1 MSRYLGLEVRQ
12 SCKSILKLGSRD
24 GAKRVCLD
32 HANVTALSTLDVA
45 RHFSGARQGAACLVY
60 SFGSRN
66 EWSFDMSAQRY
77 GCEVHTFDPTIGK
90 QPRVPAGIHFHPIG
104 LGAVDGARIKSA
116 EHSTSHGGVGEL
128 LTLATIRRMLNHTER
143 QVTLLKFDIEGQ
155 EWGILQTMV
164 QQGMVQHVGQL
175 LMEIHYWGSACLRK
189 IDEWFDDARSQEL
202 CKRWGVQKPGGSHK
216 LKMKAC
222 FLGMCIEHPPTAD
235 ELSSMSAAMHG
246 LRQQGLSFYS
256 IVPNTEHSTASTR
269 MIGRSENGS
278 VAAALDEST
287 GGLCCYEVGL
297 SRSTL

>member
-1 MSRYLGLEVRQ
+1 MGGKASNWEGGVRVAAFVSGGLVPAAMR
-12 SCKSILKLGSRD
+12 
-24 GAKRVCLD
+24 GAKLD
-32 HANVTALSTLDVA
+32 GYVHISDWFSTFCGLAGVDPTDTSAAAHGLPPIDSLDLWPMI
-45 RHFSGARQGAACLVY
+45 SGANRTSPRTEMALMVDVQKRDRKGVFLLRAC
-60 SFGSRN
+60 
-66 EWSFDMSAQRY
+66 
-77 GCEVHTFDPTIGK
+77 
-90 QPRVPAGIHFHPIG
+90 
-104 LGAVDGARIKSA
+104 AVDEGGEPLTLVLTQQGGMQLTLQAASA
-116 EHSTSHGGVGEL
+116 DELLEWKLALAEESIRAAHAQLRRKEGEL
-128 LTLATIRRMLNHTER
+128 
-143 QVTLLKFDIEGQ
+143 
-155 EWGILQTMV
+155 
-164 QQGMVQHVGQL
+164 QHVGQL

-269 MIGRSENGS
+269 IIGRSENGS